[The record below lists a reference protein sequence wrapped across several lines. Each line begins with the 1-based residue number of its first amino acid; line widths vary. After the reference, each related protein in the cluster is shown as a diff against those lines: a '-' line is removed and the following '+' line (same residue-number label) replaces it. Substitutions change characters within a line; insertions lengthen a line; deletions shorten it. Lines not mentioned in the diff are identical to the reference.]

1 MIYLILAILATY
13 RIAHMVAQEDGP
25 FDVFSRIRSI
35 PNPESWIARGLN
47 CVLCISFWV
56 SLLAALLLAHQ
67 DPTMQRSETL
77 LTWLGIAGA
86 VMVLHLWTER

>member
-1 MIYLILAILATY
+1 MIYLILAILAVY

-25 FDVFSRIRSI
+25 FDVFARIRSI
-35 PNPESWIARGLN
+35 PTPESWVARGLS

-67 DPTMQRSETL
+67 DATMQRSETL

>member
-1 MIYLILAILATY
+1 MISLILAVLGTY

-25 FDVFSRIRSI
+25 ADVFARIRAI
-35 PNPESWIARGLN
+35 PNPESWIARGLS

-86 VMVLHLWTER
+86 VMVLHLWTEK